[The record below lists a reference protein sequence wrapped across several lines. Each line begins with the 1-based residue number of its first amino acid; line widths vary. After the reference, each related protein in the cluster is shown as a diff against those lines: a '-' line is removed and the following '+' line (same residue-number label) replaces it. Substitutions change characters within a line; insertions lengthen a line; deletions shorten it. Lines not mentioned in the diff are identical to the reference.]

1 MASYIW
7 LVPKVF
13 GVIAGAALVLFAAG
27 VIGAV
32 AIRRHRSW
40 PSRIVA
46 GTVLVL
52 LVVAAAV
59 AIRATV
65 ESVARALD
73 INVNYVDPGPP
84 GYIAPPAFAALAL
97 VVGKR
102 VLNDKWSGG
111 RAYLFYA
118 WLVAFTLLNVVNRCA
133 PGWCETIGF
142 PLSWHYWSDEMVT
155 MGDGRLQKF
164 AHAIWVIVAVAVDLL
179 TFAGVARSLQKQRA
193 LAIGHHRH

>member
-1 MASYIW
+1 MDSYIW

-13 GVIAGAALVLFAAG
+13 GVMAGAALVLFGAG
-27 VIGAV
+27 VAGSV
-32 AIRRHRSW
+32 AIRRYRSW
-40 PSRIVA
+40 LSRIVT

-52 LVVAAAV
+52 LAVAAGV

-73 INVNYVDPGPP
+73 INVKYLDPGPL

-102 VLNDKWSGG
+102 VLKDQWSSG
-111 RAYLFYA
+111 RAFLFYA
-118 WLVAFTLLNVVNRCA
+118 WLVGFTLLNVVNRCT

-155 MGDGRLQKF
+155 MGDGGLEKL
-164 AHAIWVIVAVAVDLL
+164 AHLIWVIVAVAVDLL
-179 TFAGVARSLQKQRA
+179 TFVGVARLLQKQRA
-193 LAIGHHRH
+193 LASGHHRH